1 MVKTR
6 SNQGSYMT
14 NDIGYYETNI
24 STVFIDAIVNYK
36 GFSFMGEYSNRDA
49 EDPIAKNSDGSE
61 TGDLVSEGNGLNIQ
75 SGYLF
80 KKNWELT
87 GRYSFIDLKL
97 SEISEQY
104 TLGVSKYIVGHKLK
118 VQSDISYLTLD
129 DIGSE
134 IRFRLQVDIHF

>member
-1 MVKTR
+1 
-6 SNQGSYMT
+6 
-14 NDIGYYETNI
+14 
-24 STVFIDAIVNYK
+24 
-36 GFSFMGEYSNRDA
+36 MGEYSNRDA

-104 TLGVSKYIVGHKLK
+104 TFGVSKYIAGHKLK
-118 VQSDISYLTLD
+118 IQSDVSYLTLD